1 MPYALSLVQ
10 QEMGFKGFGRGITKR
25 QKRERKPNSWET
37 IDPSLERLHSVF
49 IEWQQSIGDPTL
61 LVAVSC
67 VVLLCLYCIRSWSLT
82 QHIWPCANSDRSVDR
97 ARRNVKRRRRIANVR
112 RLEMTRETMMRSGTL
127 ISVELGG
134 NYYPQEHTLHGNTMR
149 KGDRYLEQHGL
160 FDAFYDGIATD

>member
-1 MPYALSLVQ
+1 MKIRYKVVMAMFTLKQIEFIPSMFNDMPLELMPYALSLVQ

-67 VVLLCLYCIRSWSLT
+67 VVLIVFV
-82 QHIWPCANSDRSVDR
+82 SVYALD
-97 ARRNVKRRRRIANVR
+97 
-112 RLEMTRETMMRSGTL
+112 
-127 ISVELGG
+127 
-134 NYYPQEHTLHGNTMR
+134 H
-149 KGDRYLEQHGL
+149 
-160 FDAFYDGIATD
+160 